1 MKTGKKRGLE
11 QEGRVNKEV
20 IISDSDEKVLSEDMI
35 VMKIDYLDYIDEDSS
50 EVQLQV
56 RN

>member
-1 MKTGKKRGLE
+1 MKTGKKSGLE
-11 QEGRVNKEV
+11 QEGVVEKKV
-20 IISDSDEKVLSEDMI
+20 IISDSGEKVLSEDMI

>member
-1 MKTGKKRGLE
+1 MKIVKKSGLE
-11 QEGRVNKEV
+11 QEGGVNEKV
-20 IISDSDEKVLSEDMI
+20 ISSDSGEKVLSEDMI
-35 VMKIDYLDYIDEDSS
+35 VMKFDDLDYIDEDSS

>member
-1 MKTGKKRGLE
+1 MKSGLE
-11 QEGRVNKEV
+11 QEGGVDEEV

-35 VMKIDYLDYIDEDSS
+35 VMKFDGWDYIDEDSS